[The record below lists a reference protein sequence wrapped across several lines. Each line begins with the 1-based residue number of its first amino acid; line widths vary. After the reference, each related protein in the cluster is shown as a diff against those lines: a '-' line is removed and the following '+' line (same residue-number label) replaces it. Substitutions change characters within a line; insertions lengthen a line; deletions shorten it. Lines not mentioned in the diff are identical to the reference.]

1 MKTKLLL
8 YCTKAKPYLIHES
21 GCYDS
26 EDMCCDY
33 NCFSVVDRQE
43 LYNQDIS
50 LDETYNGKIVA
61 ECDFEVEEI
70 YLANDNYECWLETK
84 TLNEEQLVEKSCLK
98 LDELY
103 DYLEPHNG
111 YAIHIKNLHIFD
123 KPKEL
128 SECYTKQCQ
137 YGKCS
142 TCKYGKNEIRCATID
157 TPITKAPQNMMRVW
171 LYENGKWVMYI
182 LISIQPQWM
191 CLILNHIKDVEVR
204 RVVLKEMLKNE

>member
-1 MKTKLLL
+1 MKMLL
-8 YCTKAKPYLIHES
+8 YCTKSKPYLIHES

-26 EDMCCDY
+26 DDMCCDY

-50 LDETYNGKIVA
+50 LDETYNGKIVG

-70 YLANDNYECWLETK
+70 TYELYGDLDWQHDYLPTTNTMGICNLE
-84 TLNEEQLVEKSCLK
+84 NASCLDR
-98 LDELY
+98 DEIKN
-103 DYLEPHNG
+103 YLKDNKG

-128 SECYTKQCQ
+128 SEYMTYDKS
-137 YGKCS
+137 YDNMFGWAFEEKE
-142 TCKYGKNEIRCATID
+142 KYK
-157 TPITKAPQNMMRVW
+157 PITKAPQNMIVVW

-182 LISIQPQWM
+182 LIPVSSEEM
-191 CLILNHIKDVEVR
+191 CRIANKEQTTLIRKK
-204 RVVLKEMLKNE
+204 VLKEVIK